1 MKVLVIPDVHLKPW
15 MFERAA
21 ELLKEGNADRAVCLM
36 DIPDDWRQ
44 EFNLDLYIQTFDAA
58 IQFAKNFPETLW
70 CYGNHD
76 ICYPWNQRETGYSK
90 IAPWTV
96 CEKLRKLQE
105 ALLEE
110 KQLAFLH
117 RIDHVLFCHG
127 GLTDDFVRQYVP
139 AKYYNDIDAVIEMI
153 NSFGTGELWQGAR
166 RPVDVGFAPTGA
178 ERRASPLWYRP
189 QYYGGKMYKP
199 SADRGKLRAHH
210 ASERGNSRC
219 WIQEAGIIGGSA
231 EEGRSGHMKEEAFT
245 MTRSEAEYCNMIC
258 RLAAPAAKGSDA
270 GRKLDGLFLR
280 LQAEL
285 TKPAVT
291 LISLTAEEKIST
303 GFCSNPNSFI

>member
-1 MKVLVIPDVHLKPW
+1 MKVLVIPDIHLKPW

-199 SADRGKLRAHH
+199 
-210 ASERGNSRC
+210 
-219 WIQEAGIIGGSA
+219 
-231 EEGRSGHMKEEAFT
+231 
-245 MTRSEAEYCNMIC
+245 
-258 RLAAPAAKGSDA
+258 
-270 GRKLDGLFLR
+270 RKL
-280 LQAEL
+280 LQVVGHTPVEAI
-285 TKPAVT
+285 TKKGN
-291 LISLTAEEKIST
+291 LISCDVFST
-303 GFCSNPNSFI
+303 YRDGRPIGTQEFPVLDTGSWDYRGIR

>member
-1 MKVLVIPDVHLKPW
+1 MLSPDVHLKPW

-96 CEKLRKLQE
+96 CEKLMKLQE

-199 SADRGKLRAHH
+199 
-210 ASERGNSRC
+210 
-219 WIQEAGIIGGSA
+219 
-231 EEGRSGHMKEEAFT
+231 
-245 MTRSEAEYCNMIC
+245 
-258 RLAAPAAKGSDA
+258 
-270 GRKLDGLFLR
+270 RKL
-280 LQAEL
+280 LQVVGHTPVEAI
-285 TKPAVT
+285 TKKGN
-291 LISLTAEEKIST
+291 LISCDVFST
-303 GFCSNPNSFI
+303 YRDGRPIGTQEFPVLDTGSWDYRGIR

>member
-44 EFNLDLYIQTFDAA
+44 EFNLDLYIQTVDAA
-58 IQFAKNFPETLW
+58 SQFAKNFPETLW

-199 SADRGKLRAHH
+199 
-210 ASERGNSRC
+210 
-219 WIQEAGIIGGSA
+219 
-231 EEGRSGHMKEEAFT
+231 
-245 MTRSEAEYCNMIC
+245 
-258 RLAAPAAKGSDA
+258 
-270 GRKLDGLFLR
+270 RKL
-280 LQAEL
+280 LQVVGHTPVEAI
-285 TKPAVT
+285 TKKGN
-291 LISLTAEEKIST
+291 LISCDVFST
-303 GFCSNPNSFI
+303 YRDGRPIGTQEFPVLDTGSWDYRGIR

>member
-1 MKVLVIPDVHLKPW
+1 VKVLVIPDVHLKPW

-199 SADRGKLRAHH
+199 
-210 ASERGNSRC
+210 
-219 WIQEAGIIGGSA
+219 
-231 EEGRSGHMKEEAFT
+231 
-245 MTRSEAEYCNMIC
+245 
-258 RLAAPAAKGSDA
+258 
-270 GRKLDGLFLR
+270 RKL
-280 LQAEL
+280 LQVVGHTPVEAI
-285 TKPAVT
+285 TKKGN
-291 LISLTAEEKIST
+291 LISCDVFST
-303 GFCSNPNSFI
+303 YRDGRPIGTQEFPVLDTGSWDYRGIR

>member
-58 IQFAKNFPETLW
+58 IQFAKDFPETLW

-199 SADRGKLRAHH
+199 
-210 ASERGNSRC
+210 
-219 WIQEAGIIGGSA
+219 
-231 EEGRSGHMKEEAFT
+231 
-245 MTRSEAEYCNMIC
+245 
-258 RLAAPAAKGSDA
+258 
-270 GRKLDGLFLR
+270 RKL
-280 LQAEL
+280 LQVVGHTPVEAI
-285 TKPAVT
+285 TKKGN
-291 LISLTAEEKIST
+291 LISCDVFST
-303 GFCSNPNSFI
+303 YRDGRPIGTQEFPVLDTGSWDYRGIR

>member
-58 IQFAKNFPETLW
+58 IKFAKNFPETLW

-199 SADRGKLRAHH
+199 
-210 ASERGNSRC
+210 
-219 WIQEAGIIGGSA
+219 
-231 EEGRSGHMKEEAFT
+231 
-245 MTRSEAEYCNMIC
+245 
-258 RLAAPAAKGSDA
+258 
-270 GRKLDGLFLR
+270 RKL
-280 LQAEL
+280 LQVVGHTPVEAI
-285 TKPAVT
+285 TKKGN
-291 LISLTAEEKIST
+291 LISCDVFST
-303 GFCSNPNSFI
+303 YRDGRPIGTQEFPVLDTGSWDYRGIR

>member
-1 MKVLVIPDVHLKPW
+1 MKVLVIPDIHLKPW

-58 IQFAKNFPETLW
+58 IQFAKDFPETLW

-199 SADRGKLRAHH
+199 
-210 ASERGNSRC
+210 
-219 WIQEAGIIGGSA
+219 
-231 EEGRSGHMKEEAFT
+231 
-245 MTRSEAEYCNMIC
+245 
-258 RLAAPAAKGSDA
+258 
-270 GRKLDGLFLR
+270 RKL
-280 LQAEL
+280 LQVVGHTPVEAI
-285 TKPAVT
+285 TKKGN
-291 LISLTAEEKIST
+291 LISCDVFST
-303 GFCSNPNSFI
+303 YRDGRPIGTQEFPVLDTGSWDYRGIR

>member
-178 ERRASPLWYRP
+178 E
-189 QYYGGKMYKP
+189 
-199 SADRGKLRAHH
+199 
-210 ASERGNSRC
+210 
-219 WIQEAGIIGGSA
+219 A
-231 EEGRSGHMKEEAFT
+231 ENG
-245 MTRSEAEYCNMIC
+245 
-258 RLAAPAAKGSDA
+258 
-270 GRKLDGLFLR
+270 
-280 LQAEL
+280 Q
-285 TKPAVT
+285 
-291 LISLTAEEKIST
+291 
-303 GFCSNPNSFI
+303 